1 MTTKSIKI
9 SEDTYKML
17 IEYASVLQ
25 IKKRRKVSI
34 DEAIKNLLHRR
45 ISDFS
50 ESWEMNDKEYTILRE
65 KINKVW
71 KTWQSV

>member
-17 IEYASVLQ
+17 IEYAGDLQ
-25 IKKRRKVSI
+25 TKKRRKISI
-34 DEAIKNLLHRR
+34 DDAIKHLLYRG

-50 ESWEMNDKEYTILRE
+50 ESWEMNDKEYMILRE